1 MNRRCQGSQRIRL
14 STYLPRPPSLSHSP
28 LLSTHSTVDEFV
40 APQNLFQKKTRLLVH
55 SLHALRVTVPAMLD
69 EAVEKAEFINA
80 LSADPVD
87 RIPSEVQTIMKVT
100 SLLPLM
106 KSQGL
111 AFNLFAHPPS
121 PPFFPLPF
129 PRAVR

>member
-1 MNRRCQGSQRIRL
+1 MYPPIYL
-14 STYLPRPPSLSHSP
+14 SLPLSLSHSP
-28 LLSTHSTVDEFV
+28 LLSTHATVDEFV
-40 APQNLFQKKTRLLVH
+40 APQNLFQKKARLLVH

-100 SLLPLM
+100 SLRPLM
-106 KSQGL
+106 KSLGL
-111 AFNLFAHPPS
+111 AFDLFAQPPS
-121 PPFFPLPF
+121 PSFFSPPLPTGC
-129 PRAVR
+129 ALTGSDS